1 MLVTMTSLRLLV
13 LPICTAFV
21 LGTLVFI
28 GVRAYDGNVS
38 ALLHMDTEFGERIG
52 VPSGV
57 VLYEDGGYDGMAYY
71 QIARDIPALFGVSS
85 LSFDSAYRFQRILV
99 PLIVFLVTFGYEA
112 WFSWAFLFLNIAA
125 ALGSLILALHMSKKT
140 SVHALTAVFNPAM
153 LVGILYSL
161 TEPVSLFFLMAFFW
175 RWQKNDRLDVM
186 AVLVLLL
193 SVLARETTVFLLFF
207 LFVWLCLQKRW
218 REALYSTLP
227 VVAFFV
233 WQWFLS
239 WRFGQIGVETG
250 GHMFNLPFSGII
262 TLLVWAWSETGMH
275 QVYRFTS
282 LALLAF
288 IIPVIA
294 LVTRDWFTQ
303 RGRMQMDTFVL
314 TGLLA
319 VMFSMDAHIWGVIT
333 SIGRVITPVYP
344 AYIVYAMRKD
354 TPTLRVLSGLLI
366 VVSLVSAFG
375 IAAVKHPFIVS

>member
-1 MLVTMTSLRLLV
+1 
-13 LPICTAFV
+13 
-21 LGTLVFI
+21 
-28 GVRAYDGNVS
+28 
-38 ALLHMDTEFGERIG
+38 
-52 VPSGV
+52 
-57 VLYEDGGYDGMAYY
+57 
-71 QIARDIPALFGVSS
+71 
-85 LSFDSAYRFQRILV
+85 
-99 PLIVFLVTFGYEA
+99 
-112 WFSWAFLFLNIAA
+112 
-125 ALGSLILALHMSKKT
+125 
-140 SVHALTAVFNPAM
+140 
-153 LVGILYSL
+153 
-161 TEPVSLFFLMAFFW
+161 
-175 RWQKNDRLDVM
+175 
-186 AVLVLLL
+186 
-193 SVLARETTVFLLFF
+193 
-207 LFVWLCLQKRW
+207 
-218 REALYSTLP
+218 
-227 VVAFFV
+227 
-233 WQWFLS
+233 
-239 WRFGQIGVETG
+239 
-250 GHMFNLPFSGII
+250 
-262 TLLVWAWSETGMH
+262 MH